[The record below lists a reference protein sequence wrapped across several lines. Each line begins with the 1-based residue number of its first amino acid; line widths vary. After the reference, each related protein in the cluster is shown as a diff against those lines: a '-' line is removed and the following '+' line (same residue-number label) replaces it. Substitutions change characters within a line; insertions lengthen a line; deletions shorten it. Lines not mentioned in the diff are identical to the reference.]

1 MAVVRKQR
9 SLPDEMANGSN
20 RPVAVFSST
29 IDRPSANIAGVSND
43 PKRIVVSGYDEVANV
58 YLERFGVSTVRQKW
72 VGRLIDGLPAGG
84 GRVLDLGCG
93 AGIPVARDLVAL
105 GHAVVGIDMS
115 AQQVARARRNVPE
128 ATFLEADMC
137 EVAFEVGSF
146 HAVGAFYSITHIPR
160 TQQGPLIAKI
170 ASWLKP
176 GGMFVA
182 SFGSGAA
189 GEWTGEWPGT
199 TMFFGHNGEA
209 ETLRCLADSGLR
221 VRDSSVEKQDNE
233 EAAFMWI
240 EAVKDRYPP
249 DRHVHR
255 RDQR

>member
-1 MAVVRKQR
+1 M
-9 SLPDEMANGSN
+9 
-20 RPVAVFSST
+20 
-29 IDRPSANIAGVSND
+29 
-43 PKRIVVSGYDEVANV
+43 
-58 YLERFGVSTVRQKW
+58 
-72 VGRLIDGLPAGG
+72 
-84 GRVLDLGCG
+84 
-93 AGIPVARDLVAL
+93 
-105 GHAVVGIDMS
+105 
-115 AQQVARARRNVPE
+115 
-128 ATFLEADMC
+128 
-137 EVAFEVGSF
+137 
-146 HAVGAFYSITHIPR
+146 
-160 TQQGPLIAKI
+160 IAKI

-189 GEWTGEWPGT
+189 GEWTGEWLGT

-209 ETLRCLADSGLR
+209 ETLRCLANSGLR